1 VIEAPLLSQSAASGV
16 SVQVCVIVP
25 AYNAERYLLETVRS
39 ILDQSFADL
48 VLLIVDDG
56 STDGTLALAR
66 SIADPRVSVLTG
78 PNHGRAH
85 ARNRGMQE
93 WPSSE
98 FVAYL
103 DADDLWDPDKLDTQI
118 AELRARPELVAVGS
132 FMRYISS
139 SGKVLGETGQIIGQ
153 AEHQALQRGELSP
166 FPVGSCIMV
175 RRTVVDRMNGFDPE
189 LREGEDLEFLS
200 RLSRLGPIGCV
211 PRALGSYRIHP
222 ESAMAR
228 NRAGINLY
236 SRFVRARIAA
246 RDAGSDLAWDQFRQA
261 YRPTFAQR
269 YRDRVEIWYRSAAL
283 WLGEGRPLRALGYG
297 VLAGVASPRYTLRR
311 LYRQRLKR

>member
-1 VIEAPLLSQSAASGV
+1 MIRAPV
-16 SVQVCVIVP
+16 SVCVIVP
-25 AYNAERYLLETVRS
+25 AYNAERYLLDTVRS
-39 ILDQSFADL
+39 ILNQSLSNLA
-48 VLLIVDDG
+48 LLIADDG

-66 SIADPRVSVLTG
+66 SIPDPRVSVLTG
-78 PNHGRAH
+78 SNHGRAH
-85 ARNRGMQE
+85 ARNREMQE
-93 WPSSE
+93 WPPSE

-103 DADDLWDPDKLDTQI
+103 DADDLWDPDKLETQI
-118 AELRARPELVAVGS
+118 TELRARPELVAVGC

-139 SGKVLGETGQIIGQ
+139 TGKVLGETGQIIGP
-153 AEHQALQRGELSP
+153 AEHEALRRGELSP
-166 FPVGSCIMV
+166 FPVGSSIVV
-175 RRTVVDRMNGFDPE
+175 RRAIVDQMGGFDPD

-200 RLSRLGPIGCV
+200 RLSRLGPIGCI
-211 PRALGSYRIHP
+211 PRALASYRIHP

-246 RDAGSDLAWDQFRQA
+246 RDAGSDLAWDQFRQS
-261 YRPTFAQR
+261 YRPTFGER

-297 VLAGVASPRYTLRR
+297 VLAGIASPRYTLRR